1 VGTLKLLG
9 LLLAAAALA
18 GCGGD
23 SSPTQL
29 VDGSE
34 AAELPVELDGLDDA
48 VLTRSAVK
56 DDLDFEEDV
65 LRACGI
71 LFDSGPRAV
80 VERTGVRGSS
90 LTMRSGWLLYGCDEI
105 LEPQT
110 AQDPDRPYGGIWCSA
125 ARGRLDEGKL
135 NDPRL
140 SLCQNTSGDLTAFVW
155 VEPDSNAK
163 WVVVSD
169 NGQQEVYEVTT
180 GLPVRVTTTENIDPA
195 GRASFDIEEY
205 AADGTKLKDYV
216 LEAAVA
222 G

>member
-1 VGTLKLLG
+1 MGTLKLLG
-9 LLLAAAALA
+9 LVLAAASLA
-18 GCGGD
+18 GCGSD

-56 DDLDFEEDV
+56 DDLDFDEDV

-80 VERTGVRGSS
+80 VERTGVRASS

-105 LEPQT
+105 LKPQT
-110 AQDPDRPYGGIWCSA
+110 AQDPDRPYGGIWCSG
-125 ARGRLDEGKL
+125 ARARLDEGKL

-155 VEPDSNAK
+155 VEPDPNAK

-169 NGQQEVYEVTT
+169 SGQQEVYEVAT